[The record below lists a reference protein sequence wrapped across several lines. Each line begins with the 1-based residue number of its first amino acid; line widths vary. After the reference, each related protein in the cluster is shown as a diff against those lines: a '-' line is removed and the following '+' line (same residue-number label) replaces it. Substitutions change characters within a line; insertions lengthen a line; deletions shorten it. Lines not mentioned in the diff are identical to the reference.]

1 MAQELIIMFN
11 LIKEDLKMKREE
23 IYEAIDQLHK
33 EIDSLK
39 GEYIALSDEE
49 IKLVRNG
56 KFEFRVV
63 AISRDIQALSKLSY
77 EIQQQRYK

>member
-1 MAQELIIMFN
+1 MFN
-11 LIKEDLKMKREE
+11 LIKEDLIMKREE

-33 EIDSLK
+33 EIDKLK

-49 IKLVRNG
+49 IKLIRNS

-63 AISRDIQALSKLSY
+63 TISRDIRALSKLSY
-77 EIQQQRYK
+77 EIQQRRYD

>member
-1 MAQELIIMFN
+1 
-11 LIKEDLKMKREE
+11 MKREE

-33 EIDSLK
+33 EIDKLK

-49 IKLVRNG
+49 IKLIRNG

-63 AISRDIQALSKLSY
+63 AIARDIQTWSKLSY
-77 EIQQQRYK
+77 EVQQQRYE

>member
-1 MAQELIIMFN
+1 MFN

-23 IYEAIDQLHK
+23 IYEAIDQLHR
-33 EIDSLK
+33 EIDRLK

-49 IKLVRNG
+49 IKLIRNG

-63 AISRDIQALSKLSY
+63 AISCDIQALSKLSY